1 MKRLL
6 LIPLI
11 FLYCGGGKNQPPVQP
26 KAETKQSPISKSVL
40 IVIAPKDF
48 RDEEFKEPYDLL
60 TNSGIKVVVASTDT
74 SLSKGMLGM
83 VVKPQTI
90 LEAVEPDGFDGIV
103 VIGGTGCQVLWN
115 NETLHKIIKKFD
127 EKKKT
132 IGAIC
137 IAPVVLARAGILK
150 DKKATAY
157 PGVAKEII
165 PLCANYTAAE
175 LQVSEHVITASGPK
189 AAKDFAKAILEAI
202 SK

>member
-6 LIPLI
+6 VIPFI
-11 FLYCGGGKNQPPVQP
+11 FLCCGGGDQRPLPSTTT
-26 KAETKQSPISKSVL
+26 TKESRISKSVL

-48 RDEEFKEPYDLL
+48 RDEEFKEPYELL

-74 SLSKGMLGM
+74 SPSKGMLGM
-83 VVKPQTI
+83 VVKPQTL
-90 LEAVEPDGFDGIV
+90 LEAVEPESFDAIV

-150 DKKATAY
+150 DKKATVY
-157 PGVAKEII
+157 PGVAEEII
-165 PLCANYTAAE
+165 PLCANYTTAE